1 MAVRG
6 AGLRPSRRRAWA
18 ASPHG
23 AAWTATPGVRTIVCK
38 VLENV
43 PRGQQVDAV
52 DVDRLRAARHSGRGV
67 ATFLKQVWGRGRR
80 RRRTWRQRGVPAAG
94 VFVLYYPFGF
104 MGLWADLGGV
114 GTNVAQGPFPPCL
127 LRLLRLLRL
136 LPCRPSQQYQQYSR
150 RCRRSPTS
158 IRPVSSLGWYSTP
171 NRSARARFFSS
182 SSLGCRAAAEAQQR
196 QATEPTP
203 NARSKL
209 SAGGVGRAC
218 ARGLVAGRRW
228 PTEL

>member
-23 AAWTATPGVRTIVCK
+23 EAWTATPGVRTIVCK

-94 VFVLYYPFGF
+94 VFFLYYPFGF
-104 MGLWADLGGV
+104 MGLGADLGRGRHKC
-114 GTNVAQGPFPPCL
+114 GTGAFPTLPAAVAAVAAPAALSPQSAVPAVQQTLPSLTHFHQTRLILGLVLHAKPLRPCPLLFLVLAGLQG
-127 LRLLRLLRL
+127 
-136 LPCRPSQQYQQYSR
+136 
-150 RCRRSPTS
+150 
-158 IRPVSSLGWYSTP
+158 SS
-171 NRSARARFFSS
+171 RSA
-182 SSLGCRAAAEAQQR
+182 AA
-196 QATEPTP
+196 PG
-203 NARSKL
+203 S
-209 SAGGVGRAC
+209 
-218 ARGLVAGRRW
+218 
-228 PTEL
+228 